1 MQSSLWVTLQYNVF
15 CLNYVHCQLPGSRF
29 VSALHIVYIL
39 HLCIIYCPPTI
50 LFVMTSPFC
59 LQRAG
64 EEDATFITWQVVNK
78 GAAHRCECGQFYQLV
93 DANPT
98 KIDNI

>member
-1 MQSSLWVTLQYNVF
+1 VLCTCVSMQDPFNMSVQSGPRGTREKPTLVPSMYEE
-15 CLNYVHCQLPGSRF
+15 R
-29 VSALHIVYIL
+29 IVG
-39 HLCIIYCPPTI
+39 CIC
-50 LFVMTSPFC
+50 
-59 LQRAG
+59 
-64 EEDATFITWQVVNK
+64 EEEATFITWQVAKK